1 MSIVDTSDE
10 ADGLLRQR
18 LATLET
24 RQDRNVRERRRDR
37 SCGARGWQKFIQ
49 AAVAFFDTESRG
61 QEDPLVETVRQ
72 QPVAAL
78 RFMRIMLVSGSF
90 GSLVVCALCWIFLY
104 FFWSSSCSCQ
114 RPLRWWLL
122 LYVTLQQLQ
131 LPIRFV
137 TLRRINR
144 LPLNQGNVELQ
155 AEVQRF
161 TSSLAWRWSK
171 NISLFTYGWFVLGIV
186 WVLNSDF
193 ESCMETHRMTVAVIG
208 QAFARAVGAMLCF
221 RMCLQAHVVPE
232 GPPKV
237 EAARSEEIYAL
248 QVLAFRSEMAQ
259 KHATCAVCLCDYVEG
274 EVLRRLPCGHLFHR
288 RCADEWL
295 QRSCRCP
302 LCVQSIRDFRI

>member
-1 MSIVDTSDE
+1 MTSNLFDFYEDLGLRHRRFHE
-10 ADGLLRQR
+10 AEQDPLPGERQR
-18 LATLET
+18 H
-24 RQDRNVRERRRDR
+24 R
-37 SCGARGWQKFIQ
+37 SCAVRGWRKFMQ
-49 AAVAFFDTESRG
+49 ATATFFETENRG
-61 QEDPLVETVRQ
+61 HEDPLVETVRQ

-78 RFMRIMLVSGSF
+78 QFIRIMLLSGSI
-90 GSLVVCALCWIFLY
+90 GSLVVCVFCWIFLY

-122 LYVTLQQLQ
+122 LYATLQQLQ
-131 LPIRFV
+131 LPVRFV
-137 TLRRINR
+137 TLHR
-144 LPLNQGNVELQ
+144 LLCLPVNQGHAELQ
-155 AEVQRF
+155 VEVQRF
-161 TSSLAWRWSK
+161 TSSLAWRLSK

-193 ESCMETHRMTVAVIG
+193 ESCIEAHRMTVAVIG

-221 RMCLQAHVVPE
+221 RICLQAQTIPE

-259 KHATCAVCLCDYVEG
+259 EHATCAVCLCDYVEG

-302 LCVQSIRDFRI
+302 LCVQSIRDF

>member
-1 MSIVDTSDE
+1 MSIVDHDE
-10 ADGLLRQR
+10 ADGLRQR
-18 LATLET
+18 LATLEE
-24 RQDRNVRERRRDR
+24 RQDRNVGERQRDR
-37 SCGARGWQKFIQ
+37 SCAARGWQKFIE
-49 AAVAFFDTESRG
+49 AAVAFFDTESRH
-61 QEDPLVETVRQ
+61 EDPLVETVRQ

-78 RFMRIMLVSGSF
+78 RFMRIMLLSGSF

-131 LPIRFV
+131 LPVRFV
-137 TLRRINR
+137 TLWRINR

-161 TSSLAWRWSK
+161 TSSLAWRCSK

-221 RMCLQAHVVPE
+221 RMCLQGDAVPE

-248 QVLAFRSEMAQ
+248 QVLAFRSEMAEE
-259 KHATCAVCLCDYVEG
+259 HATCAVCLCEYVEG

-302 LCVQSIRDFRI
+302 LCVQSIRDFI